1 MKYISEGFR
10 SVQACSITAAV
21 VIFAERAARKQYGKS
36 GYCAAFTQIACSA
49 DGRFAEYS
57 VFIGYSPRGPRNK
70 VGHTQTFRVYAA

>member
-21 VIFAERAARKQYGKS
+21 VIFAERVARKRYGKS
-36 GYCAAFTQIACSA
+36 GCCGTFTQIAGSA

-57 VFIGYSPRGPRNK
+57 VFIGYSPRGRRNK
-70 VGHTQTFRVYAA
+70 IGHHQTILVYAA